1 MSNFDWTDK
10 ESVKWFI
17 LLPMGHEGPY
27 SLEQLAIRVE
37 RKKLSIDVEIWSE
50 GMLKP
55 VRLKEVLAPKME
67 PVPEPIPD
75 PEPVLEPEPAQ
86 EILPDLPETSEEEEI
101 PPLPVLEES
110 ENIEIPV
117 TPPERK
123 NLKLRVWGFLFIC
136 FILMLYFAF
145 GNVLKELET
154 FKIHRL
160 SKMGL
165 DLHERV
171 MKENAF
177 DGWNKKIFFKE
188 YISDDHTHI
197 WLVNS
202 GFQTCKVEAD
212 FRSLPGKMLT
222 TEEESVI
229 FKTKGTLSD
238 HVTELS
244 NFEFISGNKIIP
256 GLYEM
261 DVKATDCSWEGFIP
275 KLMNKFQNPDSEYVG
290 RMKVVLFSKG
300 SAEFN
305 KILDRIVRKKL
316 EQELK
321 IKNEEDLFWQELQQ
335 KFETLQAITLQVE
348 QLLLDFLDEGSK
360 KFKTALPGTVDLYTR
375 KYGSFLTSF
384 VVDNQNYFKSLKE
397 GSSKKRNYELI
408 VTLTTKKVGL
418 ETMKLIEEFQGQKQN
433 PPPAQ
438 MSAYQERVKQVFAAL
453 KYEIAQKIIQVS
465 EDRSH

>member
-10 ESVKWFI
+10 DSVKWFI

-27 SLEQLAIRVE
+27 SLNQLAARVE
-37 RKKLSIDVEIWSE
+37 RKKISLEVEIWSE
-50 GMLKP
+50 GLNKP
-55 VRLKEVLAPKME
+55 VRLKDALAPE
-67 PVPEPIPD
+67 PQPEP
-75 PEPVLEPEPAQ
+75 LAQ
-86 EILPDLPETSEEEEI
+86 EVEEVIGFPDLPEIPNEEDEI

-117 TPPERK
+117 NPPEKK
-123 NLKLRVWGFLFIC
+123 NLKFRVWGFLFIC
-136 FILMLYFAF
+136 FVLMLYFAF
-145 GNVLKELET
+145 GNVLKEMET
-154 FKIHRL
+154 FKIHRQT
-160 SKMGL
+160 KMNL
-165 DLHERV
+165 DLHERI

-197 WLVNS
+197 WLINS
-202 GFQTCKVEAD
+202 GFQTCQVEAD
-212 FRSLPGKMLT
+212 FRSLPGKMLS
-222 TEEESVI
+222 TEEESVA
-229 FKTKGTLSD
+229 FKSKGTLKG

-244 NFEFISGNKIIP
+244 NFEFSSGNKIIP

-261 DVKATDCSWEGFIP
+261 DVRATECAWEGLVP
-275 KLMNKFQNPDSEYVG
+275 MLMNGLKGPDSEYVG

-300 SAEFN
+300 PLEFN
-305 KILDRIVRKKL
+305 KILDRIIQKKL

-321 IKNEEDLFWQELQQ
+321 EKKEEDIFWQDLQQ

-348 QLLLDFLDEGSK
+348 QLLLDFLDESPN
-360 KFKTALPGTVDLYTR
+360 KFKATLPSMVDQYTR

-384 VVDNQNYFKSLKE
+384 VIENENYFKGLKE
-397 GSSKKRNYELI
+397 GSSKKRNYELV
-408 VTLTTKKVGL
+408 VTLTTKKIGL
-418 ETMKLIEEFQGQKQN
+418 ETMKFIEDFQNQKQN
-433 PPPAQ
+433 PSPAK
-438 MSAYQERVKQVFAAL
+438 MTAYQERVKQVYAAL